1 MEGNRDTKLSSIVD
15 RCAHPLDLGMLG
27 GVKCRSNSLNW
38 YEIGELRNEYLH
50 KSCKSIVIICKP
62 TEFSRRCDPKDLNVK
77 KILLVDDDKTLQ
89 TLLRRYLTKRG
100 YSVRVVICGVQG
112 LKLFA
117 QDPPDL
123 VVSDIIMPRMN
134 GLEFCRRLRATR
146 PGQLVPFIFLSAKK
160 DLEDRIQGHYIGA
173 DDYIT
178 KPFEPLELLAKIEAQ
193 LERSRRIHSEMVRLM
208 QKVPEDNE
216 GNEYGDNHSGSPAKS
231 RDPEP
236 EEDLPLTPAEARVF
250 WEVIQGLTNK
260 QISQRLFIS
269 PRTVQTHLSNILTKL
284 TL

>member
-1 MEGNRDTKLSSIVD
+1 M
-15 RCAHPLDLGMLG
+15 
-27 GVKCRSNSLNW
+27 
-38 YEIGELRNEYLH
+38 
-50 KSCKSIVIICKP
+50 
-62 TEFSRRCDPKDLNVK
+62 K

-89 TLLRRYLTKRG
+89 TVLTRYLEKRG
-100 YSVRVVICGVQG
+100 YSVRVVNSGVQG

-123 VVSDIIMPRMN
+123 VVSDIMMPGMD

-146 PGQLVPFIFLSAKK
+146 PGQLVPFIFLTAKK
-160 DLEDRIQGHYIGA
+160 DLEDRVQGHYIGA

-208 QKVPEDNE
+208 QKVPEDTDISDSDLNDTQSASE
-216 GNEYGDNHSGSPAKS
+216 VTSTKEQPS
-231 RDPEP
+231 
-236 EEDLPLTPAEARVF
+236 EEELPLTPAEARVF

-284 TL
+284 NLENRSQLVRFAFEHGYRPPMTAEEEKVRE

>member
-1 MEGNRDTKLSSIVD
+1 
-15 RCAHPLDLGMLG
+15 
-27 GVKCRSNSLNW
+27 
-38 YEIGELRNEYLH
+38 
-50 KSCKSIVIICKP
+50 
-62 TEFSRRCDPKDLNVK
+62 VK

-89 TLLRRYLTKRG
+89 SVLTRYLEKRG
-100 YSVRVVICGVQG
+100 YSVRVVNSGVQG

-123 VVSDIIMPRMN
+123 VVSDIMMPGMD

-146 PGQLVPFIFLSAKK
+146 PGQLVPFIFLTAKK
-160 DLEDRIQGHYIGA
+160 DLEDRVQGHYIGA

-208 QKVPEDNE
+208 QKVPED
-216 GNEYGDNHSGSPAKS
+216 GDADMTENRGYEPAPVERK
-231 RDPEP
+231 EP

-284 TL
+284 NLENRSQLVRFAYENGYRPPVSEEQEKVRD

>member
-1 MEGNRDTKLSSIVD
+1 M
-15 RCAHPLDLGMLG
+15 
-27 GVKCRSNSLNW
+27 
-38 YEIGELRNEYLH
+38 
-50 KSCKSIVIICKP
+50 
-62 TEFSRRCDPKDLNVK
+62 K
-77 KILLVDDDKTLQ
+77 KILLVDDDKVLQ
-89 TLLRRYLTKRG
+89 TVLTRYLEKRG
-100 YSVRVVICGVQG
+100 YSVCVVTSGLQG

-123 VVSDIIMPRMN
+123 VVSDIMMPGMD

-146 PGQLVPFIFLSAKK
+146 PGQLVPFIFLTAKK
-160 DLEDRIQGHYIGA
+160 DLEDRIQGHHIGA

-208 QKVPEDNE
+208 QNVPKNNDADDDFDETPVE
-216 GNEYGDNHSGSPAKS
+216 AVAPVK
-231 RDPEP
+231 DPVP

-269 PRTVQTHLSNILTKL
+269 PRTVHKHAGNI
-284 TL
+284 

>member
-1 MEGNRDTKLSSIVD
+1 
-15 RCAHPLDLGMLG
+15 
-27 GVKCRSNSLNW
+27 
-38 YEIGELRNEYLH
+38 
-50 KSCKSIVIICKP
+50 
-62 TEFSRRCDPKDLNVK
+62 VK

-89 TLLRRYLTKRG
+89 TVLTRYLEKRG
-100 YSVRVVICGVQG
+100 YSVRVVNSGVQG

-123 VVSDIIMPRMN
+123 VVSDIMMPGMD

-146 PGQLVPFIFLSAKK
+146 PGQLVPFIFLTAKK
-160 DLEDRIQGHYIGA
+160 DLEDRVQGHYIGA

-208 QKVPEDNE
+208 QNVPPDDENGGE
-216 GNEYGDNHSGSPAKS
+216 SSEPRAEAAPAK
-231 RDPEP
+231 PQEP
-236 EEDLPLTPAEARVF
+236 EEELPLTPAEARVF

-284 TL
+284 NLENRSQLVRFAYENGYRPPVEEQAKVRD

>member
-1 MEGNRDTKLSSIVD
+1 
-15 RCAHPLDLGMLG
+15 
-27 GVKCRSNSLNW
+27 
-38 YEIGELRNEYLH
+38 
-50 KSCKSIVIICKP
+50 
-62 TEFSRRCDPKDLNVK
+62 VK

-89 TLLRRYLTKRG
+89 TVLTRYLEKRG
-100 YSVRVVICGVQG
+100 YSVRVVTSGIQG
-112 LKLFA
+112 LKLFS
-117 QDPPDL
+117 QDPPDI
-123 VVSDIIMPRMN
+123 VVSDIMMPGMD
-134 GLEFCRRLRATR
+134 GLEFCRRLRATKT
-146 PGQLVPFIFLSAKK
+146 GQLVPFLFLTAKK

-173 DDYIT
+173 DDYVT

-208 QKVPEDNE
+208 QNVPKNNDADDDFDDAPVEAVA
-216 GNEYGDNHSGSPAKS
+216 PVK
-231 RDPEP
+231 DPVP

-284 TL
+284 NLENRSQLVRFAFEHGYRPPQTQDEQKAAEARG

>member
-1 MEGNRDTKLSSIVD
+1 
-15 RCAHPLDLGMLG
+15 
-27 GVKCRSNSLNW
+27 
-38 YEIGELRNEYLH
+38 
-50 KSCKSIVIICKP
+50 
-62 TEFSRRCDPKDLNVK
+62 VK

-89 TLLRRYLTKRG
+89 TVLTRYLEKRG
-100 YSVRVVICGVQG
+100 YSVRVVTSGVQG

-123 VVSDIIMPRMN
+123 VVSDIMMPGMD

-146 PGQLVPFIFLSAKK
+146 PGQLVPFIFLTAKK

-208 QKVPEDNE
+208 QKVPEDSE
-216 GNEYGDNHSGSPAKS
+216 GNEYSDNLAESAVQTKENN
-231 RDPEP
+231 EP
-236 EEDLPLTPAEARVF
+236 EEELPLTPAEARVF

-284 TL
+284 SLENRSQLVRFAFEHGYRPPQTQDEQKAAEARG

>member
-1 MEGNRDTKLSSIVD
+1 MD
-15 RCAHPLDLGMLG
+15 
-27 GVKCRSNSLNW
+27 
-38 YEIGELRNEYLH
+38 
-50 KSCKSIVIICKP
+50 
-62 TEFSRRCDPKDLNVK
+62 
-77 KILLVDDDKTLQ
+77 
-89 TLLRRYLTKRG
+89 
-100 YSVRVVICGVQG
+100 
-112 LKLFA
+112 
-117 QDPPDL
+117 
-123 VVSDIIMPRMN
+123 

-146 PGQLVPFIFLSAKK
+146 PGQLVPFIFLTAKK

-208 QKVPEDNE
+208 QKVPEDHDS
-216 GNEYGDNHSGSPAKS
+216 GSDYGDNQDLTTQAK
-231 RDPEP
+231 DPEP

-284 TL
+284 NLENRSQLVRFAFEHGYRPPQTQEEQRAAEARGWCLCLHTHFLAEIGVGSVGRVASVGRKRICRLGWRMKPNTSNKASFIP

>member
-1 MEGNRDTKLSSIVD
+1 M
-15 RCAHPLDLGMLG
+15 
-27 GVKCRSNSLNW
+27 
-38 YEIGELRNEYLH
+38 
-50 KSCKSIVIICKP
+50 
-62 TEFSRRCDPKDLNVK
+62 K

-89 TLLRRYLTKRG
+89 TVLTRYLEKRG
-100 YSVRVVICGVQG
+100 YSVRVVTSGIQG
-112 LKLFA
+112 LKLFS
-117 QDPPDL
+117 QDPPDI
-123 VVSDIIMPRMN
+123 VVSDIMMPGMD
-134 GLEFCRRLRATR
+134 GLEFCRRLRATKT
-146 PGQLVPFIFLSAKK
+146 GQLVPFLFLTAKK

-173 DDYIT
+173 DDYVT

-208 QKVPEDNE
+208 QNVPKNNDLDDDFDDAPVEAVA
-216 GNEYGDNHSGSPAKS
+216 PVK
-231 RDPEP
+231 DPVP

-284 TL
+284 NLENRSQLVRFAFEHGYRPPQTQDEQKAAEARG

>member
-1 MEGNRDTKLSSIVD
+1 M
-15 RCAHPLDLGMLG
+15 
-27 GVKCRSNSLNW
+27 
-38 YEIGELRNEYLH
+38 
-50 KSCKSIVIICKP
+50 
-62 TEFSRRCDPKDLNVK
+62 K

-89 TLLRRYLTKRG
+89 TVLTRYLEKRS
-100 YSVRVVICGVQG
+100 YSVQVVNSGVQG

-123 VVSDIIMPRMN
+123 VVSDIMMPGMD

-146 PGQLVPFIFLSAKK
+146 PGQLVPFIFLTAKK
-160 DLEDRIQGHYIGA
+160 DLEDRVQGHYMGA

-178 KPFEPLELLAKIEAQ
+178 KPFEPLELLAKIESQ
-193 LERSRRIHSEMVRLM
+193 LERSRRIHSEMIRLI
-208 QKVPEDNE
+208 QQVPDEE
-216 GNEYGDNHSGSPAKS
+216 VAPAAAETSTPKNQITETIHT
-231 RDPEP
+231 EP
-236 EEDLPLTPAEARVF
+236 QDDLPLTPAEARVF

-284 TL
+284 SLENRSQLVRFAFEHGYRPPVAEAQMSE

>member
-1 MEGNRDTKLSSIVD
+1 M
-15 RCAHPLDLGMLG
+15 
-27 GVKCRSNSLNW
+27 
-38 YEIGELRNEYLH
+38 
-50 KSCKSIVIICKP
+50 
-62 TEFSRRCDPKDLNVK
+62 K

-89 TLLRRYLTKRG
+89 TVLTRYLEKRG
-100 YSVRVVICGVQG
+100 YSVRVVTSGIQG
-112 LKLFA
+112 LKLFS
-117 QDPPDL
+117 QDPPDI
-123 VVSDIIMPRMN
+123 VVSDIMMPGMD
-134 GLEFCRRLRATR
+134 GLEFCRRLRATKT
-146 PGQLVPFIFLSAKK
+146 GQLVPFLFLTAKK

-173 DDYIT
+173 DDYVT

-208 QKVPEDNE
+208 QNVPKNNDVDDDFDDAPVEAVA
-216 GNEYGDNHSGSPAKS
+216 PVK
-231 RDPEP
+231 DPVP

-284 TL
+284 NLENRSQLVRFAFEHGYRPPQTQDEQKAAEARG